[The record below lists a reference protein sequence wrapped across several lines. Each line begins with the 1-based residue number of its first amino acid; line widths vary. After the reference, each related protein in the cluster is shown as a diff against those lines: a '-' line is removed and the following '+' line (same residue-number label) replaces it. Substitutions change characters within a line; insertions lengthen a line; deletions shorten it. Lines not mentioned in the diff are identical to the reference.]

1 MLNALEIIRGDPVA
15 KRFEIGELLFAQ
27 FDCPG
32 AEEPVGVWAQTD
44 HLIHVL
50 TSKTT
55 WKTSSGI
62 LSAEAGQTM
71 FFKKGAYILPQ
82 HGAED
87 LCVQF
92 FFIPDLFVRE
102 VVIELAG
109 DLPIVSESVDSPEI
123 AIRVNHDVAL
133 SAFFQA
139 MTLYFAGDEK
149 PPEALLKLKLR
160 ELLTSILVGKSNP
173 TLSAYFR
180 SLAANDAPPIAA
192 IMETNFRYNL
202 SMKAF
207 AELCHRSL
215 SSFKRDFQRRYGV
228 SPGKWLLDR
237 RLEHSASLLR
247 TTGMSVTEIM
257 FECGFEDLSHF
268 SRAFKERFGQPPS
281 AFRGA
286 SCVTAQ
292 VQNMNV

>member
-1 MLNALEIIRGDPVA
+1 
-15 KRFEIGELLFAQ
+15 
-27 FDCPG
+27 
-32 AEEPVGVWAQTD
+32 
-44 HLIHVL
+44 VL

-149 PPEALLKLKLR
+149 PPEAVLKLKLR

-180 SLAANDAPPIAA
+180 SLAANDTPPIAA